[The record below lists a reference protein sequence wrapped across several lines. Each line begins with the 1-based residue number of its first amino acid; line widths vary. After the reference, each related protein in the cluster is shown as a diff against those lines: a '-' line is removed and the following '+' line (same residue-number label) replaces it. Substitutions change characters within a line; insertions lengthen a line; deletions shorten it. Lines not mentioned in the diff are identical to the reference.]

1 MRRRL
6 QALACLGS
14 LAALS
19 SVSAPPAAAH
29 SAGGAPE
36 TSLEGSQG
44 GSAQACRVQAAKPS
58 LDAKGLIR
66 GTASRSGCVQKALL
80 RVRLQQAAAG
90 PDRTL
95 KSGSRRL
102 TNGRI
107 TTTLPCSD
115 TPRRYYVVA
124 LDYQGEESTS
134 GSVLLSCKKPSTGAR
149 TTGTRTAGASS
160 AETEVVRLTNRARA
174 AGGCK
179 PLTHDAKLR
188 TAADRHSA
196 DMAAKG
202 YFDHTSQSGR
212 SAGDRIATAGFAPVR
227 TWGENIAMGQRTA
240 ASVVQGW
247 LDSPGHRANI
257 MNCKF
262 THIGVGQHSKGP
274 HWTQVFASH

>member
-6 QALACLGS
+6 QVLACLGS

-19 SVSAPPAAAH
+19 SISASPAAAH

-36 TSLEGSQG
+36 TSLEGAQG
-44 GSAQACRVQAAKPS
+44 GSAQACRVEATKPS
-58 LDAKGLIR
+58 LDAKGMIR

-80 RVRLQQAAAG
+80 RVRLQQATAG

-102 TNGRI
+102 TSGRI
-107 TTTLPCSD
+107 TATLPCSD

-134 GSVLLSCKKPSTGAR
+134 GSALLSCAKKPP
-149 TTGTRTAGASS
+149 TTAATTRTAGASS
-160 AETEVVRLTNRARA
+160 AETEVVKLTNRARA
-174 AGGCK
+174 GSGCR

-188 TAADRHSA
+188 AAADRHSA

-202 YFDHTSQSGR
+202 YFDHTSQDGR
-212 SAGDRIATAGFAPVR
+212 SAGDRIGAAGFAPVR